1 MIGSLALCLF
11 VLLLTA
17 IAVVIYG
24 VMLAHRRE
32 K

>member
-17 IAVVIYG
+17 IAIVVYG
-24 VMLAHRRE
+24 VMLARQRE